1 MAKTTTRIF
10 ETVVTFRRCATCDI
24 PVAMTENQ
32 ERIFREL
39 GGNWC
44 CVLGHS
50 STCTK
55 NEAQQ
60 LRAKLVESQ
69 DKIAHLETNL
79 QNTQRLMDAETK
91 KRQRLMKRVENG
103 VCPHCHRTF
112 QQLARH
118 MKDKHGAA

>member
-1 MAKTTTRIF
+1 MTKNKVF
-10 ETVVTFRRCATCDI
+10 ETVVTFECCANCGI

-32 ERIFREL
+32 LRQFRES
-39 GGNWC
+39 GNGWF
-44 CVLGHS
+44 CVLGHTS
-50 STCTK
+50 VFTK
-55 NEAQQ
+55 SIAQQ
-60 LRAKLVESQ
+60 LREKLVESQ

-79 QNTQRLMDAETK
+79 QNAQRLMDAETK

>member
-1 MAKTTTRIF
+1 MAKTKVF
-10 ETVVTFRRCATCDI
+10 ETVVVFERCGACGI
-24 PVAMTENQ
+24 AVAMTENQ
-32 ERIFREL
+32 LRHFRES
-39 GGNWC
+39 GESWF
-44 CVLGHS
+44 CVLGHTS
-50 STCTK
+50 VFTK
-55 NEAQQ
+55 SIAQQ
-60 LRAKLVESQ
+60 LREKLVESQ

-79 QNTQRLMDAETK
+79 QNAQRLMDAETK